1 MSSLALSDLAVCG
14 IEELPNH
21 GRRAYT
27 HVLSLI
33 DPDWPDI
40 PAFHGFDPH
49 DRIILRFHDV
59 IDPLPGKTPPSI
71 ELVREVL
78 DFGKDLTDTIAKGRS
93 VRLLVHCHMG
103 VSRSS
108 AAMLSFLAQTY
119 RGESVDFLYE
129 RLRQI
134 RKQAW
139 PNSVMVGHIDDHLDY
154 GGKLVDGLRL
164 HYGRRLQ
171 ERPEVGD
178 WMTANGRRREV
189 EMALPPI

>member
-1 MSSLALSDLAVCG
+1 MIKLALSDLAVCG
-14 IEELPNH
+14 IEELPDH

-40 PAFHGFDPH
+40 PAFDGFAPH
-49 DRIILRFHDV
+49 DRTTLRFHDV
-59 IDPLPGKTPPSI
+59 IDPLPGKTPPSLA
-71 ELVREVL
+71 LVQEVL
-78 DFGKDLTDTIAKGRS
+78 NFSKGLADGVAKGDEI
-93 VRLLVHCHMG
+93 RLLVHCHMG

-108 AAMLSFLAQTY
+108 AAMLSFLAQVY
-119 RGESVDFLYE
+119 QGESVDFLYE

-139 PNSVMVGHIDDHLDY
+139 PNSVMVGLIDDHLEF
-154 GGKLVDGLRL
+154 GGKLVDGLRV

-178 WMTANGRRREV
+178 WMMANGRRREV
-189 EMALPPI
+189 EMALPPS